1 MIRTLIEG
9 KLTER
14 YNTNSLEH
22 AVVDDQ
28 GALYG
33 TLHLGWNSWAL
44 CDDSDDDDEH
54 TKESERTGFC
64 KLDVYK
70 QK

>member
-1 MIRTLIEG
+1 MIIPLTEG

-33 TLHLGWNSWAL
+33 TLHLGWNSGAL
-44 CDDSDDDDEH
+44 RDDSDYDDEH
-54 TKESERTGFC
+54 TKESERTGFR
-64 KLDVYK
+64 KLDAYK
-70 QK
+70 QE

>member
-1 MIRTLIEG
+1 MIITLIEG

-22 AVVDDQ
+22 TVVDDQ
-28 GALYG
+28 GALDG
-33 TLHLGWNSWAL
+33 ALHLGWNPGTL
-44 CDDSDDDDEH
+44 RDDSDYDDEH
-54 TKESERTGFC
+54 TKESERTGFR

-70 QK
+70 QE